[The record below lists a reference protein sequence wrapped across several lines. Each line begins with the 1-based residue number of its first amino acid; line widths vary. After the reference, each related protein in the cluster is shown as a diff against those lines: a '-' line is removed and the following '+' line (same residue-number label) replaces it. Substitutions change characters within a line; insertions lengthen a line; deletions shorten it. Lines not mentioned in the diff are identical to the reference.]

1 MSRLDKWGGGWKS
14 SRVKASAALVRCKW
28 WMHTLCV
35 RINKHLLIRRKPS
48 SIRQKVT
55 TSLCWLCTIPGRTT
69 SFPILGAMKT
79 LSKPAPYA
87 GRRTS
92 ASRCWALWTGEH
104 LQRNFVLFLY
114 YRNWIKRINLM
125 RVAPLGYGEL
135 GFLYFFFLP
144 RSFLAGTNWMW
155 CPVAKQQFESRRPFA
170 VVSSEM
176 QQRRILR
183 KVIERS
189 SINKLSIFTHPVLS
203 STGSQNGELSWFY
216 GFLLSNWC
224 KERDIM

>member
-14 SRVKASAALVRCKW
+14 SRVKASEALVRCKW

-135 GFLYFFFLP
+135 RFIYFFFLFSP
-144 RSFLAGTNWMW
+144 SLFSGRHKLD
-155 CPVAKQQFESRRPFA
+155 
-170 VVSSEM
+170 VVSCGKATVRVQKAICSGFFRNAAKKDPQEGYRTLID
-176 QQRRILR
+176 QQVVYIHP
-183 KVIERS
+183 S
-189 SINKLSIFTHPVLS
+189 SALFNRQPEWWAVMVL
-203 STGSQNGELSWFY
+203 WF
-216 GFLLSNWC
+216 FVV
-224 KERDIM
+224 